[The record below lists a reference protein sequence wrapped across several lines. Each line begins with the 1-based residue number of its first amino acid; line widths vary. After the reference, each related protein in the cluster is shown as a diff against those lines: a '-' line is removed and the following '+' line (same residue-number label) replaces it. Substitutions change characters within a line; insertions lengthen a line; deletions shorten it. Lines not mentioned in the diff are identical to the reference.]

1 MTEKKAETATPHLRE
16 APEQQQQVEH
26 EEAIESDPL
35 NSAFRDERPAPIP
48 RVTSRECRADSGGR
62 VSGTRADLSAA
73 QPRDARAAGAC
84 RGGAHVRAHLER
96 RRRRRG
102 VAPAAR
108 GGGGAGDGAGGRER
122 SSAHADDDGRRQQQ
136 QQQQP
141 HGATAAA
148 GLVDAALLT
157 ARSVALSAHAES
169 RVHTRALSAAG
180 RPGPHSRSER
190 SATCTFGIS

>member
-1 MTEKKAETATPHLRE
+1 MKMTEKGPKRPRPTSGKHR
-16 APEQQQQVEH
+16 
-26 EEAIESDPL
+26 DPL